1 MEAKFSGTIDDK
13 PKYLNPPEPDG
24 IKVEI
29 EYLKDRM
36 LDTTKIPASRLPNT
50 NHADENETAKP
61 KPKWYENGFY
71 WIISGIGAWMLIGLI
86 ILLIFK

>member
-1 MEAKFSGTIDDK
+1 MLSGNVMDVKFRDTIDDK

-36 LDTTKIPASRLPNT
+36 LDTTKIPASRLSNT

-61 KPKWYENGFY
+61 TPKRTLVVDYIY
-71 WIISGIGAWMLIGLI
+71 
-86 ILLIFK
+86 FKYLFHI